1 MIYVTM
7 WYFLSMNSQLK
18 STLSLRMDQHRP
30 NIHTLLTYGISPWF
44 YFFNLLPILCTLII
58 PIHEPYFFLY
68 IVLNTNI
75 TFETNLSILSN
86 TITKF
91 IPPNH
96 HASKTSTTPIR
107 FLHILQL
114 RFTQVTQL
122 SGFYFSKKELS
133 WMFSFNKFFLL
144 LQVQEF

>member
-58 PIHEPYFFLY
+58 PIHESYFFLY

-133 WMFSFNKFFLL
+133 
-144 LQVQEF
+144 